1 MLKPLFPLQYESG
14 LEYDEVEHK
23 NVANIP
29 HEEVSKCIEDD
40 EMQRLFS
47 ALKPLS
53 LKMCLQW
60 INTHRDEFSE
70 RTGFAGIEVSTSAML
85 RHVFWHRTLKNLV
98 VKRPLNTIIYLDQF
112 LYTCNEKLEMG
123 GYMWCN
129 ARTAQLK
136 REIVLRKYPPGINWV
151 VYSFHYFWHRVCPRV
166 RGFQKIYFAIT
177 QGKNRTMHRVEVMG
191 RAYRAGF
198 EVLDEE
204 FRQGDYFLLLHK
216 VKAPMHGDVPSE
228 GPIVRL
234 NRVGKGGAMIGV
246 YKFRTMH
253 PYSEYIQGY
262 IYTHNGLQ
270 EKGKFNSDY
279 RVNSW
284 GKLLRSMWLDELPMV
299 MNMLKGEMK
308 LVGVRPLSRQYYE
321 LYTPEMQ
328 QLRIRTKPGLLP
340 PFYYEEHTPE
350 SLEEIQ
356 ASERRY
362 LEAYL
367 VHPLRTDIRYFFG
380 IMKNILFK
388 HKKSL

>member
-1 MLKPLFPLQYESG
+1 MRKPLFPLQYESG
-14 LEYDEVEHK
+14 LEYDEVGHK

-29 HEEVSKCIEDD
+29 NEEVSRRIEDD

-47 ALKPLS
+47 EMKPLS

-60 INTHRDEFSE
+60 MKSHRQEFSE
-70 RTGFAGIEVSTSAML
+70 KTGFAEIEVSSSAML
-85 RHVFWHRTLKNLV
+85 QHVFWRKTLKNLV

-112 LYTCNEKLEMG
+112 LYTCNQKLEMG

-136 REIVLRKYPPGINWV
+136 KETVLKDFPPGLNWV
-151 VYSFHYFWHRVCPRV
+151 VYFFHYLWHRVCPRV
-166 RGFQKIYFAIT
+166 HGFQKIYFGIT
-177 QGKNRTMHRVEVMG
+177 KGKNRTMHRVEVIG

-216 VKAPMHGDVPSE
+216 VKEPMRGDVPSE

-234 NRVGKGGAMIGV
+234 NRVGKDGEMIGV

-262 IYTHNGLQ
+262 IYAHNGLQ
-270 EKGKFNSDY
+270 EKGKFTDDY

-284 GKLLRSMWLDELPMV
+284 GKMLRSMWLDELPMV
-299 MNMLKGEMK
+299 MNVLKGQMK
-308 LVGVRPLSRQYYE
+308 LVGVRPLSRQYYG

-328 QLRIRTKPGLLP
+328 QLRIRVKPGLLP

-356 ASERRY
+356 DSERRY
-362 LEAYL
+362 IEAYL
-367 VHPLRTDIRYFFG
+367 AHPVRTDIRYFFG
-380 IMKNILFK
+380 IVKNILFK
-388 HKKSL
+388 HKKSQ